1 MDCVILYYYYGG
13 VQNGLVL
20 NKVSTLGFID

>member
-13 VQNGLVL
+13 VQNAFVL
-20 NKVSTLGFID
+20 NEVSTLGFID